1 MLKNEWKAILKHKFF
16 IIVILAL
23 ALVPAIY
30 NYIFLGSMWDP
41 YGNLNRLPVAVVNLD
56 KPSELDGQ
64 TLKIGNDLVKE
75 LKKTKNL
82 DYHFVSEKTAT
93 DGIKSGKYYMK
104 VTLPEAF
111 SSQAASLMT
120 KNPKLVQVDYQT
132 TSGHNYISSKMSESA
147 MNQLKAEVSNDITKQ
162 YTTSIF
168 EQLDTLKSGMKEA
181 QSGSEKLANGATTAQ
196 SGSKE
201 ITTHL
206 DTLAKSSL
214 SFNDGANALEVGL
227 KQYLSGV
234 SQAS

>member
-111 SSQAASLMT
+111 
-120 KNPKLVQVDYQT
+120 
-132 TSGHNYISSKMSESA
+132 
-147 MNQLKAEVSNDITKQ
+147 
-162 YTTSIF
+162 F
-168 EQLDTLKSGMKEA
+168 
-181 QSGSEKLANGATTAQ
+181 
-196 SGSKE
+196 
-201 ITTHL
+201 
-206 DTLAKSSL
+206 KSSCKFDDKK
-214 SFNDGANALEVGL
+214 S
-227 KQYLSGV
+227 
-234 SQAS
+234 